1 MMNRNKLEKTILF
14 LPLLLS
20 IFIVDFVSAQ
30 VNTEI
35 ALSEFP
41 GTIQRIYMYR
51 DTVRNVD
58 GRFPGFSPMFLIYP
72 DKPCTKEQALNLIK
86 QLGLNKYIRELT
98 AMVCVINP
106 IGNKYDEIKD
116 FEAYKTLLNKLR
128 VFSNLKLIGIGNGAT
143 FINHTIAFHAG
154 AVAGIVSINGK
165 PSSNTLVGPP
175 VPSFISGINRKKVA
189 TMYIKQN
196 SAVLCSKDSDG
207 VCYQNRKEPLLK
219 VYIDNEKDES
229 LNNMFDHAWNEILS
243 QNYRFNNYMH
253 TWYTGCSFEQ
263 YGNYELEPY
272 IMLDKLHVKRYTVEK
287 DLLGT
292 GKLLWYEYLPEKTI
306 HAEEG
311 TIPLLL
317 LLHGNTNDPRTQA
330 ETSGFVELCAK
341 KNFMIAELEWQGNNH
356 YVPMG
361 LDGIEQVVYYLLK
374 KYPQLDASRIYAE
387 GLSAGSLTA
396 TALGIK
402 KSYLF
407 AAVGGHSGGIFPN
420 RNLFG
425 YSNISLMNDAKQKRG
440 KVEMPYFSVSGT
452 DDEVVPYP
460 KPNNWKETSF
470 YVAWRTY
477 QTMNGMPVV
486 DNLDFTKDSCFGIG
500 VKDRKTILTNKDI
513 SIEMGTLYKGT
524 IPMIQ
529 LVAVDHYGHWNFKPD
544 AELMWAYFTLF
555 SRDVESKELKYSPQ

>member
-1 MMNRNKLEKTILF
+1 
-14 LPLLLS
+14 
-20 IFIVDFVSAQ
+20 
-30 VNTEI
+30 
-35 ALSEFP
+35 
-41 GTIQRIYMYR
+41 
-51 DTVRNVD
+51 
-58 GRFPGFSPMFLIYP
+58 
-72 DKPCTKEQALNLIK
+72 
-86 QLGLNKYIRELT
+86 
-98 AMVCVINP
+98 
-106 IGNKYDEIKD
+106 
-116 FEAYKTLLNKLR
+116 
-128 VFSNLKLIGIGNGAT
+128 
-143 FINHTIAFHAG
+143 
-154 AVAGIVSINGK
+154 
-165 PSSNTLVGPP
+165 
-175 VPSFISGINRKKVA
+175 
-189 TMYIKQN
+189 
-196 SAVLCSKDSDG
+196 
-207 VCYQNRKEPLLK
+207 
-219 VYIDNEKDES
+219 
-229 LNNMFDHAWNEILS
+229 
-243 QNYRFNNYMH
+243 
-253 TWYTGCSFEQ
+253 
-263 YGNYELEPY
+263 
-272 IMLDKLHVKRYTVEK
+272 
-287 DLLGT
+287 
-292 GKLLWYEYLPEKTI
+292 
-306 HAEEG
+306 
-311 TIPLLL
+311 
-317 LLHGNTNDPRTQA
+317 
-330 ETSGFVELCAK
+330 
-341 KNFMIAELEWQGNNH
+341 
-356 YVPMG
+356 MG

-425 YSNISLMNDAKQKRG
+425 YSDISLMNDAKQKRG